1 MSAGDLLRQQ
11 RKRQDSPYAKLLD
24 TYMIEGKIVPCE
36 ITVKLLQAEMRR
48 KGYLRGQFLIDGFP
62 RNK

>member
-1 MSAGDLLRQQ
+1 
-11 RKRQDSPYAKLLD
+11 
-24 TYMIEGKIVPCE
+24 MIEGKIVPCE
-36 ITVKLLQAEMRR
+36 ITVKLLEAEMRR